1 MRARGFLRRQSEPSK
16 SKPFNLGLRDERKE
30 VDREE
35 IERAFAEAG
44 WHIDGGFSDYLIIGY
59 DGNGLSILAYE
70 QAGGTDEP
78 IFFELIDHERDVT
91 YGVQEIPPPQQAA
104 RLLVERGQPPEE
116 ED

>member
-1 MRARGFLRRQSEPSK
+1 MRARGVLRRQSESSK
-16 SKPFNLGLRDERKE
+16 SKLLYLRLRDERKE

-35 IERAFAEAG
+35 IERAFVEAG
-44 WHIDGGFSDYLIIGY
+44 WHIDGGFSDRLIIGY

-91 YGVQEIPPPQQAA
+91 YGVQEIPPPPAS
-104 RLLVERGQPPEE
+104 RTVTR
-116 ED
+116 

>member
-1 MRARGFLRRQSEPSK
+1 MRGEGSSTTAKRALEKQTL
-16 SKPFNLGLRDERKE
+16 NLELRDEREE

-44 WHIDGGFSDYLIIGY
+44 WHIDGGFSEYLVIGY

-70 QAGGTDEP
+70 QAWGTDEP

-104 RLLVERGQPPEE
+104 RLLVENGQPPEQ

>member
-1 MRARGFLRRQSEPSK
+1 M
-16 SKPFNLGLRDERKE
+16 
-30 VDREE
+30 DREE
-35 IERAFAEAG
+35 IERAFVEAG